1 MVLRQTLCFTSCRGQ
16 LLKTYKAEIYD
27 REPWS
32 IPPKFLLYKI
42 QDSNRAL
49 HMVGTKSC
57 RRKWVHPTGPKRSRF
72 GPSPEIRTLLAAL
85 QLIVTRL
92 PVPLCTVSKGYF
104 FFFRSN
110 VTIETPASAMDM
122 VMRNCACLRFRY
134 SRENPSFSIWH
145 ICMAMAGINQS

>member
-1 MVLRQTLCFTSCRGQ
+1 MGSYSRPTRLRSTIVSPGV
-16 LLKTYKAEIYD
+16 
-27 REPWS
+27 
-32 IPPKFLLYKI
+32 FLLNSYYKDTRYKI
-42 QDSNRAL
+42 
-49 HMVGTKSC
+49 
-57 RRKWVHPTGPKRSRF
+57 PTGPYTWLVQRVAVANGSIQLVPK
-72 GPSPEIRTLLAAL
+72 GPDSDPGPEIRTLLAAL

-134 SRENPSFSIWH
+134 SRENPSFSIWR
-145 ICMAMAGINQS
+145 ICVAMAGVNQS

>member
-1 MVLRQTLCFTSCRGQ
+1 MTRHNTIQSQTNQLSQAEGVVLRQTLCFTSCHGQ

-57 RRKWVHPTGPKRSRF
+57 RRKWVYPTGPKRSRF
-72 GPSPEIRTLLAAL
+72 RPRSGNPDLVGSTAAHRNQAPCSSLYCIQRVFLL
-85 QLIVTRL
+85 
-92 PVPLCTVSKGYF
+92 F
-104 FFFRSN
+104 
-110 VTIETPASAMDM
+110 
-122 VMRNCACLRFRY
+122 
-134 SRENPSFSIWH
+134 
-145 ICMAMAGINQS
+145 